1 MTASLPSFPL
11 SLRFSS
17 GQITLLSGSLWF
29 TQDFQDIAIA
39 TPYSISTKAI
49 KGKKQT
55 KKKTNRKKN
64 SISILGP
71 FNKEGSS
78 PRYIH
83 SSQGQ
88 NCYI

>member
-49 KGKKQT
+49 KGKKT
-55 KKKTNRKKN
+55 KKTKKQ
-64 SISILGP
+64 
-71 FNKEGSS
+71 KEK
-78 PRYIH
+78 
-83 SSQGQ
+83 
-88 NCYI
+88 